1 MKHKILS
8 LIALLAATFSFS
20 SCNFLEIEPLDSFDE
35 GAIFSDPALTETYV
49 NGRYRMMTT
58 GYYQTAME
66 FVSDE
71 AMNNFNWQGAYTLN
85 RGQMTPDQMG
95 GFDVWWYY
103 GDIKDCNVFFE
114 KIGNLKG
121 NDQMRDRLTG
131 EMLFLRSYFYSELVR
146 RYGGVPYITKTFAL
160 DGEMMIPRNSYED
173 CIDSIVSDL
182 DKAAKLLPIR
192 FSGKDFGRATK
203 GAALALKSRM
213 LLHAASPLWNPSND
227 KAKWQAAADAAK
239 EVIDLNAYSLD
250 PDYGGMFLN
259 NMSKEHI
266 FLQLFTEKYSN
277 WFDWQWS
284 PNGFTGYS
292 AACVLQDLVDAYEK
306 EDGTMPTEAD
316 YQNNQTPWE
325 GRDPRFYASIVYDGC
340 TFRGRQIDFS
350 VYTDA
355 DGDGKSDGAGLDSE
369 GGRDSWNYSKSH
381 YTQRKFMDESLA
393 NPWSDPGSQPWV
405 FIRLGEIY
413 LNYAEAL
420 YELGDETTAR
430 LYLNKIRE
438 RARGGRA
445 DIVPDVTASGTELR
459 DRIRQERR
467 VELAFEEH
475 RFFDVRRWKIA
486 DVTENKPARGM
497 KILKNINTG
506 ERTFTI
512 EKIQDRAFLPQHY
525 LFPIP
530 ISEIRKNSLLEQNPN
545 Y

>member
-58 GYYQTAME
+58 GYYQTALE

-71 AMNNFNWQGAYTLN
+71 TMNNFNWQGAYTLN

-160 DGEMMIPRNSYED
+160 DGDMMIPRNSYED

-316 YQNNQTPWE
+316 YKNTQAPWE

-393 NPWSDPGSQPWV
+393 NPWSDQGSQPWV

-445 DIVPDVTASGTELR
+445 DIVPDVTAAGTELR

-497 KILKNINTG
+497 KILKDITTG
-506 ERTFTI
+506 ERTFAI
-512 EKIQDRAFLPQHY
+512 EKIQDRAFSPQHY

-530 ISEIRKNSLLEQNPN
+530 VSEIRKNSLLEQNPN

>member
-121 NDQMRDRLTG
+121 NDQIRDRLTG